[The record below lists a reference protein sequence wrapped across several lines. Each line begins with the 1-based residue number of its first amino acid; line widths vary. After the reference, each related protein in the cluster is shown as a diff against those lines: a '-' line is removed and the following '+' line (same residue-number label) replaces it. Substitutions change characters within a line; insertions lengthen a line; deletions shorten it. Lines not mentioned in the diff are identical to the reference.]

1 MLGIG
6 VATASIVLPK
16 TNSLEDAVNAIGLS
30 MATGITGIILYLA
43 SVRNKKK
50 AKALSAGFKFEKIAN
65 SLVRNYESYIPTVSV
80 RFAF

>member
-6 VATASIVLPK
+6 VTTAAIAFPK
-16 TNSLEDAVNAIGLS
+16 SNSMDGAVNAIGIS

-43 SVRNKKK
+43 SIRNRKK
-50 AKALSAGFKFEKIAN
+50 AMSLSAGFKVEKRDNLLA
-65 SLVRNYESYIPTVSV
+65 RNYESYIPTVSV

>member
-6 VATASIVLPK
+6 VTTAAIAFPK
-16 TNSLEDAVNAIGLS
+16 SNSMDGAVNAIGIS

-43 SVRNKKK
+43 SIRNRKK
-50 AKALSAGFKFEKIAN
+50 AMSLSAGFTVEKQDTLLA
-65 SLVRNYESYIPTVSV
+65 RNYESYIPTVSV